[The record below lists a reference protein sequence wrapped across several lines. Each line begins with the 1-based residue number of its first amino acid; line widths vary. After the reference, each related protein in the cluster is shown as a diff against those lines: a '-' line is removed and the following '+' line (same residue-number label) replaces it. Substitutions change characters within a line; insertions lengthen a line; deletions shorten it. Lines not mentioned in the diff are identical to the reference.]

1 MIKMILTILIYIVAA
16 LVVVLIHEVSKY
28 YFSLSLL
35 HPIHRKRSDMRV
47 DVKKFID
54 PIGIF
59 LFVFSGVGWQ
69 KPGEYN
75 PSRFKDKEKGL
86 LVLSVV
92 GMGSNFLVML
102 ALIPLF
108 IYVNTLKAE
117 TGYYLTVFIFQIIRY
132 SFAIIIV
139 NLLPVPPLD
148 MTKIIYALNPSFYF
162 KMVQNERIIQAIFIL
177 ILAFGV
183 LDDVVRALF
192 YPFQQLMF

>member
-1 MIKMILTILIYIVAA
+1 MILTILIYIVAA

-117 TGYYLTVFIFQIIRY
+117 TGYYLTIFIFQIIRY